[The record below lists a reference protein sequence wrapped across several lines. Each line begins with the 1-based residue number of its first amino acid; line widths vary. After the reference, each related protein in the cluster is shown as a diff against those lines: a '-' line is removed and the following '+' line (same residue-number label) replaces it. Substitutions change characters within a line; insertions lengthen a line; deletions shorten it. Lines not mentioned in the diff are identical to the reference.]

1 MCKKIKNDNLS
12 AWKRKRKRRGF
23 FGEERFKASSEIA
36 TSILITILLEK
47 ELLNSWFKR
56 RKKTNQSDAQIPLIR
71 FHLFCCRT
79 PILLLYYL
87 VGKLFHPET
96 GLLSS
101 PNYPIIPP
109 PVTTTRFSLKI
120 GDLSA
125 RRIYNYTSSL
135 SLKDRKHGKRTKG
148 RKEEKISKGK

>member
-1 MCKKIKNDNLS
+1 MCKKIKNDNIS

-47 ELLNSWFKR
+47 EWLNSWFEEKKPTKAMHKFLWFVSTCFIAEHLYYSCTTWSVNFSI
-56 RKKTNQSDAQIPLIR
+56 RKPASSPPPT
-71 FHLFCCRT
+71 
-79 PILLLYYL
+79 ILL
-87 VGKLFHPET
+87 FHHQWP
-96 GLLSS
+96 
-101 PNYPIIPP
+101 
-109 PVTTTRFSLKI
+109 TRFSLKI

-148 RKEEKISKGK
+148 RKEGKISKGK